1 MIQRRVSLAVD
12 LYEGT
17 RTTRGEIVTD
27 KRGEWGKKSQKS
39 KMDDRERK
47 RFSLFGMPVL
57 DNSPNLQALKLITLW
72 FRKGDWSP
80 PKYVAECLLNRLE
93 TFVWENY
100 EGEIEDEREVAQ
112 YILRNASC
120 LETATFS
127 RTDIHPEKRLE
138 RLKELESVVRA
149 SNSCQLVFK

>member
-47 RFSLFGMPVL
+47 RFSLFGV
-57 DNSPNLQALKLITLW
+57 
-72 FRKGDWSP
+72 
-80 PKYVAECLLNRLE
+80 
-93 TFVWENY
+93 
-100 EGEIEDEREVAQ
+100 
-112 YILRNASC
+112 
-120 LETATFS
+120 
-127 RTDIHPEKRLE
+127 
-138 RLKELESVVRA
+138 
-149 SNSCQLVFK
+149 